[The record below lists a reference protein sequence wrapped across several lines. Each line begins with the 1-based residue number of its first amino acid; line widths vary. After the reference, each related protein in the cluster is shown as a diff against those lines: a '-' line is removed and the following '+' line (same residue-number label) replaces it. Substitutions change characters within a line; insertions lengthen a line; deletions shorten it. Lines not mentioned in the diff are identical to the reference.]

1 MKIVNKSAFVMAQY
15 HAGKSGRSTCAEQ
28 WKLAMNLLRVAYG
41 MNYINN
47 QIDNY
52 AAELDRADWIAER
65 VIDLMIDGYAYDI
78 AMTAAKKEYD
88 EQPDI
93 CASDE
98 RIL

>member
-1 MKIVNKSAFVMAQY
+1 MPS
-15 HAGKSGRSTCAEQ
+15 H
-28 WKLAMNLLRVAYG
+28 
-41 MNYINN
+41 INN

-52 AAELDRADWIAER
+52 AAEIDRTDWITER
-65 VIDLMIDGYAYDI
+65 VIDLLIDGYTYDI
-78 AMTAAKKEYD
+78 AMQAAKKEYD